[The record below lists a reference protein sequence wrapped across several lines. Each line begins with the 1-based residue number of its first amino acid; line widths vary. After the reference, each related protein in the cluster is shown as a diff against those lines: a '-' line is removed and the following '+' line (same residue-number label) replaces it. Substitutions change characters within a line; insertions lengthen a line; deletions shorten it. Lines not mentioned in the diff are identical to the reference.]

1 MKLTNPSYKANNQTN
16 VAPKEM
22 GTYSLFEA
30 NQLLC
35 EGRCYSDQ
43 GIVWKRNETSNE
55 GYLHKG
61 LDYLQDLEHEG
72 LKGFQAD
79 EE

>member
-1 MKLTNPSYKANNQTN
+1 MGSGYQADNGTSIAL
-16 VAPKEM
+16 KEM

-35 EGRCYSDQ
+35 EGQSSSGQGVEWQRDQ
-43 GIVWKRNETSNE
+43 TSNE
-55 GYLHKG
+55 GYLHRG
-61 LDYLQDLEHEG
+61 QNQIQEIDSEG
-72 LKGFQAD
+72 LKGSQAD

>member
-1 MKLTNPSYKANNQTN
+1 MAAGYQVNNLLSLG
-16 VAPKEM
+16 PKEM

-30 NQLLC
+30 NQLLY
-35 EGRCYSDQ
+35 EGRRSSVQ
-43 GIVWKRNETSNE
+43 GIVWKRDEISNE

-61 LDYLQDLEHEG
+61 YDDNLQDPDSEG
-72 LKGFQAD
+72 LKGSQAD

>member
-1 MKLTNPSYKANNQTN
+1 MDSGYQVDNFASIA
-16 VAPKEM
+16 VKEM

-35 EGRCYSDQ
+35 EGQHHLGQGVEWQRDQ
-43 GIVWKRNETSNE
+43 TSNE
-55 GYLHKG
+55 GYLHRGHHYSKET
-61 LDYLQDLEHEG
+61 DSEG
-72 LKGFQAD
+72 LKGSQAD

>member
-1 MKLTNPSYKANNQTN
+1 MDSGYQDDNSASI
-16 VAPKEM
+16 APKEM

-35 EGRCYSDQ
+35 EGQHHLGQGVEWQRDQ
-43 GIVWKRNETSNE
+43 TSNE
-55 GYLHKG
+55 GYLHRG
-61 LDYLQDLEHEG
+61 QNQIQEIDSEG
-72 LKGFQAD
+72 LKGSQAD

>member
-1 MKLTNPSYKANNQTN
+1 MDSGYQVDNLPS
-16 VAPKEM
+16 VGPKEM

-35 EGRCYSDQ
+35 EGQRRSVQ
-43 GIVWKRNETSNE
+43 GIEWKRDQTSNE
-55 GYLHKG
+55 GYLHEG
-61 LDYLQDLEHEG
+61 PNYIQDPDSEG
-72 LKGFQAD
+72 LKGSQVD

>member
-1 MKLTNPSYKANNQTN
+1 MDSGYQADNSTSI
-16 VAPKEM
+16 APKEM

-35 EGRCYSDQ
+35 EGQHHLGQGVEWQKDQ
-43 GIVWKRNETSNE
+43 TSTE
-55 GYLHKG
+55 GYLHRG
-61 LDYLQDLEHEG
+61 QNYFQETDSEG
-72 LKGFQAD
+72 LKGSQAD

>member
-1 MKLTNPSYKANNQTN
+1 MDSGYQADNWTNIAL
-16 VAPKEM
+16 KEM

-35 EGRCYSDQ
+35 EGQHHSGQCVEWQRDQ
-43 GIVWKRNETSNE
+43 TSNQ
-55 GYLHKG
+55 GYLHRGQNYAKET
-61 LDYLQDLEHEG
+61 DSEG
-72 LKGFQAD
+72 LKGSQAD

>member
-1 MKLTNPSYKANNQTN
+1 MDSGYQVDNFASIAL
-16 VAPKEM
+16 KEM

-35 EGRCYSDQ
+35 EDQ
-43 GIVWKRNETSNE
+43 LSAGEGIEGQRDQTSNE
-55 GYLHKG
+55 GYLHRGQNKIQET
-61 LDYLQDLEHEG
+61 DSEA
-72 LKGFQAD
+72 LKGSQAD

>member
-1 MKLTNPSYKANNQTN
+1 MDLGYQGDNIARLD
-16 VAPKEM
+16 PKEM

-35 EGRCYSDQ
+35 EGQSSSGQ
-43 GIVWKRNETSNE
+43 GIEWQKDQTSNK
-55 GYLHKG
+55 GYLHRG
-61 LDYLQDLEHEG
+61 QNYFQETDSEG
-72 LKGFQAD
+72 LKGSQGD